1 MAFDY
6 TSFDKIP
13 RVVVVPSSQPRDIEE
28 VRSIDTKVGRV
39 YSSRSKIPGIIQG
52 LANSPTIR
60 TLAITVLAG
69 GLAIGALFLLVHFQV
84 LGPPPRWMIAAVAGG
99 GVAFGAL
106 LGVGVQLPFKGKQKL
121 EFEYSGLARL
131 IKGNNYHEIVQLP
144 NGRKI
149 YLGALPNRLANDAEK
164 LVWNGVTGFVS
175 LNEPWEVNQAYGLV
189 QPYRDSDYEEMGV
202 DSRRLFVKDH
212 TLLDDD
218 DLNTVADYMDE
229 ILQKGDVY
237 VHCRAGVGRSAMGV
251 AAYLIKYEGYTVEQA
266 CTRIKTQ
273 RDESTIWNKV
283 GRLMEY
289 EAEMIAQEV
298 IKDNLDERLNELAK
312 YVRDMDA
319 DKRSYAP
326 PLAYAAYRI
335 RYDRISP
342 SDAELFFPVTGR
354 Y

>member
-1 MAFDY
+1 M
-6 TSFDKIP
+6 SFDFDKTP
-13 RVVVVPSSQPRDIEE
+13 GVVVIPSSQPMDMEE
-28 VRSIDTKVGRV
+28 ASSIDTKVSRV
-39 YSSRSKIPGIIQG
+39 YTSRSKFPGIIQG
-52 LANSPTIR
+52 LANSPTLR
-60 TLAITVLAG
+60 TLAISVLVG

-99 GVAFGAL
+99 GAALGAL
-106 LGVGVQLPFKGKQKL
+106 LGIGVQLPFKGKQKL

-131 IKGNNYHEIVQLP
+131 IKGHNYHEIVQQP

-164 LVWNGVTGFVS
+164 LVWNGVKGFVS
-175 LNEPWEVNQAYGLV
+175 LNEPWEVNQANGLV

-202 DSRRLFVKDH
+202 ASKRLFVKDH

-218 DLNTVADYMDE
+218 DLNTVADYMNE
-229 ILQKGDVY
+229 ILQNGDVY

-266 CTRIKTQ
+266 CTQIKTQ

-289 EAEMIAQEV
+289 EANMIEKGE
-298 IKDNLDERLNELAK
+298 IK
-312 YVRDMDA
+312 
-319 DKRSYAP
+319 
-326 PLAYAAYRI
+326 
-335 RYDRISP
+335 
-342 SDAELFFPVTGR
+342 T
-354 Y
+354 